1 MGTFCAACIPSSNDT
16 PSTDAAT
23 TVALSEAAPNP
34 KSRCSILN
42 CTAIHEL
49 SEYCK
54 HYTSTTMTTSDLNDY
69 YKTLYD
75 HYLTEH
81 LKIDPDKFNRKCTVD
96 QCQYQSSDDYEP
108 FFNSQ
113 KQRYHVYFY
122 HPTKYTQMK
131 TQRTVRFIESDE
143 SYKLTEPTLQT
154 PQTSL
159 TPDITFL
166 TSYTQSH
173 SLNVPKIM
181 TGLNTLKS
189 VTFATSAT
197 LATMKSQR
205 RLENLESIKLYID
218 CRTPTTLQSPSI
230 EGPMEDND
238 IEFEACPSSLHC
250 PKLKALLQFCRNVDL
265 ESTNK
270 KNAVDKDYKKTMRDY
285 WDHCCEAHVY
295 KKYQCTHGTED
306 SKEQDNDG
314 DDELC
319 IFSRDLTDTSLAL
332 VFHRHFYHKHIMGEE
347 SELISFGLRTM
358 HGQSVIDKFKPTMD
372 AVLAHRD
379 DINTKQIFEFGFEW
393 TCKKS
398 GAKFKNPKQ
407 EMLHNSYAVMEA
419 KHWNQLFKRCTSSQD
434 YAKSA
439 RTRSLKLNIK
449 EVISLKLYTD
459 YDAQQNEYRKCYRDK
474 DGPKRLLRQAQFFHW
489 NRLLKMAVDKSNDVI
504 VNTVFHGL
512 NTNVTIPTFSGTY
525 HGPVS
530 TTKEYDIAAGFA
542 GSYGKILELYPS
554 FGKKG
559 LEVGWIS
566 NFPDER
572 EVLYF
577 DATFDIKN
585 IFTPMDDAE
594 YDEFGPK
601 ELLSSKTVH
610 ELHDNTDFIEKAI
623 LKALQTINI
632 SSTVLSFNEM
642 DKLKDVWGEE
652 FKQNQNQKMDPDD
665 NVDPM
670 SESSSHPAT
679 STPLLSQPPMV
690 PMSIGVTSLDDFD
703 TDHESLPETN
713 GSFEGIVENMKRDQE
728 DTKDQESPSSLIPYS
743 SDIHQVETF
752 DQLAGSELVAVLEL
766 LYLQYK
772 PTEWKDLV
780 QSREDVYRQIALAK
794 YRDQFAQLTQN
805 VTTIR
810 MDQASELIK
819 HFFSTSIDIDN
830 DDVNVIKRNVTNEFT
845 HIVSHSGVYENVN
858 YKIRFITLIKL
869 FPKCKTLCIDGDN
882 FDWTLNDFIAFLKG
896 YNLDF
901 SDVQLQDIYILFKPH
916 YFEKDA
922 EMMAQLRL
930 KSAEPQQLAELSK
943 LGWRFINAAHLH
955 RFGFKPEQEKPFLK
969 VFVNE
974 GRVLHQTYS
983 KRILGSGSLNTP
995 QIEGD
1000 YAIIRCN
1007 EKHLF
1012 LTQPLIE
1019 KCEYKDTLIRW
1030 LEWRKKNPVPS
1041 VTLAPDPMAN
1051 DIEEMKISMFDAT
1064 CGKVETLVLYPIH
1077 EDVFHIFYE
1086 TFAEKK
1092 AILSLETINKMFPN
1106 VSDIYLRNTTFNER
1120 VCNNLIKF
1128 INGNDKYTVKRI
1140 FYSVEKQCAARDVA
1154 KLKLRLNE
1162 CKWDF
1167 SVIEQVVFD
1176 KQETLH

>member
-332 VFHRHFYHKHIMGEE
+332 VFHRHFYHKHIVGEE
-347 SELISFGLRTM
+347 IEQISFGLRTIKE
-358 HGQSVIDKFKPTMD
+358 QSIIDKFKPTMD

-379 DINTKQIFEFGFEW
+379 HDDINTKQILEFGYEW

-489 NRLLKMAVDKSNDVI
+489 NRLLKMAVDKSPDVI

-512 NTNVTIPTFSGTY
+512 NHVRTIPAFSGRY

-530 TTKEYDIAAGFA
+530 TTTEFDSAAEFA
-542 GSYGKILELYPS
+542 KTNGMILELYPS
-554 FGKKG
+554 YGRKG
-559 LEVGWIS
+559 LQVSWLSIHPE
-566 NFPDER
+566 EK

-577 DATFDIKN
+577 DASFDIKKIHYPEKDTIEKVLN
-585 IFTPMDDAE
+585 DATQL
-594 YDEFGPK
+594 
-601 ELLSSKTVH
+601 LLSTKEADDIKNTVV
-610 ELHDNTDFIEKAI
+610 FVEKAI
-623 LKALQTINI
+623 LKALQTINMR
-632 SSTVLSFNEM
+632 STILSFNEM
-642 DKLKDVWGEE
+642 GDHDTKEE
-652 FKQNQNQKMDPDD
+652 EPSIHQGTCYP
-665 NVDPM
+665 
-670 SESSSHPAT
+670 T
-679 STPLLSQPPMV
+679 SKPLLSQ
-690 PMSIGVTSLDDFD
+690 SKHGY
-703 TDHESLPETN
+703 
-713 GSFEGIVENMKRDQE
+713 EGIDDIMNVDQDE
-728 DTKDQESPSSLIPYS
+728 TKEKQSTSPPLSPYTGE
-743 SDIHQVETF
+743 INKVETF
-752 DQLAGSELVAVLEL
+752 DKLSGQELVAILQL

-772 PTEWKDLV
+772 PTDWKDLV
-780 QSREDVYRQIALAK
+780 QSREDVYTQIALAK

-810 MDQASELIK
+810 MDRAPELIK
-819 HFFSTSIDIDN
+819 RFFSTSIDLDN
-830 DDVNVIKRNVTNEFT
+830 ENGDAFAPNLTTEFE
-845 HIVSHSGVYENVN
+845 HIEC
-858 YKIRFITLIKL
+858 KIRFLSVVKL
-869 FPKCKTLCIDGDN
+869 FPKCKTLSIDGDN
-882 FDWTLNDFIAFLKG
+882 FDWSLNDFIAFLKG

-901 SDVQLQDIYILFKPH
+901 SDVQLQDIYILFRPH
-916 YFEKDA
+916 YLEKDA
-922 EMMAQLRL
+922 ERMAKLRL
-930 KSAEPQQLAELSK
+930 KSAERQQLAELSK

-955 RFGFKPEQEKPFLK
+955 RFGFEPEQEKPFLK

-974 GRVLHQTYS
+974 GRVLHQAYS
-983 KRILGSGSLNTP
+983 KRILGGLTPSATVTTQDISYTP
-995 QIEGD
+995 QMEGD

-1007 EKHLF
+1007 EKH
-1012 LTQPLIE
+1012 
-1019 KCEYKDTLIRW
+1019 
-1030 LEWRKKNPVPS
+1030 
-1041 VTLAPDPMAN
+1041 
-1051 DIEEMKISMFDAT
+1051 
-1064 CGKVETLVLYPIH
+1064 
-1077 EDVFHIFYE
+1077 
-1086 TFAEKK
+1086 
-1092 AILSLETINKMFPN
+1092 
-1106 VSDIYLRNTTFNER
+1106 
-1120 VCNNLIKF
+1120 
-1128 INGNDKYTVKRI
+1128 
-1140 FYSVEKQCAARDVA
+1140 
-1154 KLKLRLNE
+1154 
-1162 CKWDF
+1162 
-1167 SVIEQVVFD
+1167 
-1176 KQETLH
+1176 